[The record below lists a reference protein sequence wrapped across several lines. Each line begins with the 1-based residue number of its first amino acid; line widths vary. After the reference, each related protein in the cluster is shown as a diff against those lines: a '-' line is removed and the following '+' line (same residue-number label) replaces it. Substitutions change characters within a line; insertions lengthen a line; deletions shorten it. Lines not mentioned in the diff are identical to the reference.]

1 MATVKVQNTRARV
14 EAFAPPESFS
24 SANRTFQAVIAT
36 ETPVLTR
43 LPGGEGLYYEI
54 LSCKPEHVNLTR
66 VRNVAAVLDD
76 HNKYGIFSQLGGVTD
91 PVISNG
97 QITATV
103 KLSRSKK
110 LDDLVQ
116 DIEDGIIRNVS
127 SGYTVYMYQ
136 DISKPE
142 DKIRTLLAV
151 NWSINELSLT
161 PVQADLNSR
170 MRSQDTDNELT
181 EVEIENMA
189 TTAAD
194 PQATPPVAPETP
206 PTPAPTPAPAPQPAP
221 APTPAATEPESATE
235 RTRTLAILDVAAVA
249 GAALPANFAADH
261 IAKGT
266 PVDQVRGLVIEA
278 LKTKSP
284 LEQQRSQQSAAPAI
298 TADVIEKQRHLIEVG
313 IARKFAIQ
321 NVPGEKYSNEELVG
335 SERYRNM
342 SLIDMARNYIADSTG
357 DDNIFRVNAME
368 AGKRALISQSGA
380 DFGVI
385 LEGVARRVLLAEY
398 SIIADTWRRIAV
410 TGSVTD
416 FREWGRV
423 RGGTI
428 GNLDKVNENGE
439 FKNKPIPDGSLEKV
453 KVETYGNIVNV
464 TRQMLVNDD
473 LGYFTRILTMMA
485 RSSARSIEQALYNL
499 INLNSGLGP
508 VMSDGNTLI
517 HATHGNVGPSGAFD
531 ASKIAGA
538 RDVMKAQKDMSNNDW
553 LDLRPVVALVPTA
566 LADSVIALNINEYT
580 NESNKFQQ
588 RNLYKGLFRDI
599 IDSPRLTSQTGI
611 YIFADKDQE
620 PVFEVS
626 FLNGNETPFIDE
638 RDEFDVDGT
647 RFKIRHDWGVSA
659 VGWKGV
665 VRNAG
670 A

>member
-76 HNKYGIFSQLGGVTD
+76 HNKYGINSQIGGVTD
-91 PVISNG
+91 PVVSNG
-97 QITATV
+97 QISATV

-136 DISKPE
+136 DISKPD

-161 PVQADLNSR
+161 PVQADENSR
-170 MRSQDTDNELT
+170 VRSQDTDNELT

-221 APTPAATEPESATE
+221 APTPAASEPESATE

-249 GAALPANFAADH
+249 GAALPASFATDH
-261 IAKGT
+261 IALGT

-321 NVPGEKYSNEELVG
+321 NVPGEKYTKDELVG
-335 SERYRNM
+335 SEQYRSM

-357 DDNIFRVNAME
+357 DHNIFRVNAME
-368 AGKRALISQSGA
+368 VGKRALISQSGS

-428 GNLDKVNENGE
+428 GNLDKVSENGE

-473 LGYFTRILTMMA
+473 LGYFTRILTMLA
-485 RSSARSIEQALYNL
+485 RASARSIEQALYNL
-499 INLNSGLGP
+499 INLNAGLGP
-508 VMSDGNTLI
+508 LMSDGNTLI
-517 HATHGNVGPSGAFD
+517 HPTHGNVGPTGALD

-538 RDVMKAQKDMSNNDW
+538 RDVMKAQKDMSGNDY
-553 LDLRPVVALVPTA
+553 LDLRPSVALVPTV
-566 LADSVIALNINEYT
+566 LSDSVISLNINEYT
-580 NESNKFQQ
+580 SKPNVYQE
-588 RNLYKGLFRDI
+588 RNLIKGLFSEI

-611 YIFADKDQE
+611 YIFADKNQE

-647 RFKIRHDWGVSA
+647 RMKIRHDWGVSA

-670 A
+670 S

>member
-24 SANRTFQAVIAT
+24 STNRTFQAVIAT

-76 HNKYGIFSQLGGVTD
+76 HNKYGINSQIGGVTD
-91 PVISNG
+91 PVVSNG
-97 QITATV
+97 QISATV

-136 DISKPE
+136 DISKPD

-161 PVQADLNSR
+161 PVQADENSR

-221 APTPAATEPESATE
+221 APTPAAPEPESATE

-249 GAALPANFAADH
+249 GAALPANFAQDH

-266 PVDQVRGLVIEA
+266 PVEQVRGLLIEA

-313 IARKFAIQ
+313 IARKFGVQ

-335 SERYRNM
+335 SEQYRNM
-342 SLIDMARNYIADSTG
+342 SLIEMARNYIADSTG
-357 DDNIFRVNAME
+357 DESVLRANAMVV
-368 AGKRALISQSGA
+368 GKRALISSSSS
-380 DFGVI
+380 DFAVI

-398 SIIADTWRRIAV
+398 TIAADTWRRIAV

-416 FREWGRV
+416 FREWTRV

-439 FKNKPIPDGSLEKV
+439 FKNKNIPDGSQEKV
-453 KVETYGNIVNV
+453 KVETFGNTVNV

-473 LGYFTRILTMMA
+473 LGYFIRILSQLA
-485 RSSARSIEQALYNL
+485 RASARSIEQALYNL

-508 VMSDGNTLI
+508 LMSDGQTLI
-517 HATHGNVGPSGAFD
+517 HPTHGNVGPTGAFD

-538 RDVMKAQKDMSNNDW
+538 RDVLKNQKDMSGNDW
-553 LDLRPVVALVPTA
+553 LDLRPDFALVPTA
-566 LADSVIALNINEYT
+566 LADSVIAVNINEYT

-588 RNLYKGLFRDI
+588 RNLYKGLFREI

-611 YIFADKDQE
+611 YIFTDKNQE
-620 PVFEVS
+620 PVFEVN

-638 RDEFDVDGT
+638 REEFDVDGT
-647 RFKIRHDWGVSA
+647 RMKIRHDWGVA
-659 VGWKGV
+659 AIGWKGV

-670 A
+670 Q